1 MLPLILTTTAK
12 NSSTRQCIRR
22 STKVVPSAK
31 NSSTNNSSTNN
42 SSTNNSSTN
51 NSSTRQCTRRSTKA
65 VPFSVVF
72 RSTLVSFLSG
82 CHMTLRGLRLLTGSL
97 LHLASLL

>member
-12 NSSTRQCIRR
+12 
-22 STKVVPSAK
+22 
-31 NSSTNNSSTNN
+31 NSSTNN

-65 VPFSVVF
+65 VPFSVVL
-72 RSTLVSFLSG
+72 RSTLVSFLGG

-97 LHLASLL
+97 LHLPAILYIS